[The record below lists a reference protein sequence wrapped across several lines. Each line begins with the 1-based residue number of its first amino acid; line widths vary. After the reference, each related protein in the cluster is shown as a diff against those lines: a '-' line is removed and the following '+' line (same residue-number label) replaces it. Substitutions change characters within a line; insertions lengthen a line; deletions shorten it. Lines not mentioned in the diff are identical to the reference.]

1 MGLDEN
7 AGILTF
13 GGHSYD
19 FDGRLFTENSDFI
32 VQEIED
38 DGTILSTE
46 RQDSTGPSGEKKDF
60 LTFTLVKEGL
70 STPEAMRM
78 LARDLHI
85 NVRRIGYNG
94 NKDKRAITSQR
105 ISIFKLDFERFKIQ
119 NQNMFFRDFNYS
131 ETGCKIG
138 AIYGNRFTIRVRE
151 FAGDDSDLS
160 ELSEEVKKGLPNF
173 YGPQRFGS
181 QHLNVEVSKK
191 IFARDFRG
199 AFYSL
204 VLEERKDGRSGGKYR
219 EDLRNIFGN
228 FVLNDEE
235 IDIEAARGALDALPG
250 FMYNEKMMLR
260 HLMEYKHD
268 YIGAMRLLPKYFR
281 LMIVQAYQSY
291 MFNLVLSRLVGSIGI
306 DNLPEELPS
315 IGYDLT
321 LGEDRV
327 SDVIRE
333 VMASEGIESLESFKV
348 TQIPE
353 ASLKTFNRS
362 ALIVPENLDIKREG
376 NDIILSFSLK
386 KGSYATILLMK
397 MFPSIYK
404 D

>member
-131 ETGCKIG
+131 EAGCKIG

-204 VLEERKDGRSGGKYR
+204 VLEERKDGRSGDKYR